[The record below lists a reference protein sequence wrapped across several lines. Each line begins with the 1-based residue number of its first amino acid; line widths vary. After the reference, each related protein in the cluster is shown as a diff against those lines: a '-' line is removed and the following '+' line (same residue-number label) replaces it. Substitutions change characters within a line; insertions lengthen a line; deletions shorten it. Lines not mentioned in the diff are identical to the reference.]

1 MHNRGVTRPWKW
13 PLPPGLSAG
22 AAPGL
27 QAVLEVWQGGAGGS
41 QLPGVLAQVP
51 PDQLPAEFG
60 GGRSQEF
67 GGGRSQEFGGGRS
80 QEFGGGRSQEH
91 DLNTTLLDSPPQLYL
106 GHLVA
111 ESLQEECFTVQTG
124 SAEG

>member
-60 GGRSQEF
+60 GGRE
-67 GGGRSQEFGGGRS
+67 GVRREGATCLEVAGGRS
-80 QEFGGGRSQEH
+80 
-91 DLNTTLLDSPPQLYL
+91 
-106 GHLVA
+106 
-111 ESLQEECFTVQTG
+111 
-124 SAEG
+124 